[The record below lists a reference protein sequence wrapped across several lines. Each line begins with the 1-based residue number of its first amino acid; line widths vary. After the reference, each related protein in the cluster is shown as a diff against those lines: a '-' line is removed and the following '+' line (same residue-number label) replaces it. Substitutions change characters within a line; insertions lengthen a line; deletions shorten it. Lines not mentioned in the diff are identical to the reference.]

1 MRLQQIS
8 FYFSSLCQGT
18 RCAPPAA
25 EPCWFRLT
33 AVRAA
38 YRREP
43 TPYHLSSDDGK
54 CSYGD
59 PLPNPGTKRAWS
71 QIPSPTFAS
80 PARTR
85 FSSAPGMDQHLEL
98 EQQQAYVFRVFPP
111 SEAQSDNCGAVA
123 SGVHRAVSAPML
135 YARSW
140 YAGVAHSHSQLQLHP
155 QSRRA
160 RYCPVVAYLESPL
173 PRVSS
178 PRALCQSRSLVP

>member
-1 MRLQQIS
+1 MRLRQIS

-43 TPYHLSSDDGK
+43 TPYHLPSDDGK

-85 FSSAPGMDQHLEL
+85 FSSAPGMDQHLE
-98 EQQQAYVFRVFPP
+98 QQQAYLFRVIPP
-111 SEAQSDNCGAVA
+111 SELPSEASSAAA
-123 SGVHRAVSAPML
+123 SGVHRAVSAETL
-135 YARSW
+135 CARARYAVV
-140 YAGVAHSHSQLQLHP
+140 ALAHSQLHP
-155 QSRRA
+155 QSRR
-160 RYCPVVAYLESPL
+160 YCPVVAHLE
-173 PRVSS
+173 PRD
-178 PRALCQSRSLVP
+178 LCQSRSLVP

>member
-1 MRLQQIS
+1 MRLRQIS
-8 FYFSSLCQGT
+8 FYFSSLRQGT
-18 RCAPPAA
+18 RCVPPAA

-43 TPYHLSSDDGK
+43 TPYHLPSDDGK